1 MQMDHPMRTLVY
13 ELVLEPILMM
23 LQRALDFVA

>member
-13 ELVLEPILMM
+13 ELVLEPILIM
-23 LQRALDFVA
+23 LQRALDLVA